1 MTKKPFP
8 NKVECSFDLPPLITL
23 RDMLVFPYAVRPFVV
38 GRNASIAALNAAL
51 EEGGKIFLLLQK
63 APEVETPGQQDLY
76 DIGVVAEITRTEP
89 VAGGHVKVLMKGLFR
104 AKVEHFVS
112 DGAFSRVSF
121 IELPEEPGE
130 NEETEILCYELS
142 RHFEDSLRRGRKSGV
157 VMPEAPVN
165 LADPVSLSYKV
176 ANYLKVATDV
186 KQMVLETDSLSKR
199 LELLIRLLKTEK
211 RQDELDQRLNREVE
225 KQIEKTQKEYFL
237 NEKMKLIR
245 KELGREDTA
254 GELEKLEEKIKKAG
268 LPAYAEKRALDELS
282 RLKAMPPI
290 SAEATVARSY
300 IDWLLALPWTKQSR
314 GKKDISGARK
324 ILDEDHYGLEKVKE
338 RILEFLSVRH
348 LAKGARSEILC
359 FVGPPGV
366 GKTSVAKSIARSMG
380 RKFVRLSLGGV
391 HDEAEIK
398 GHRRTYIGAFPGQIA
413 QLLKRAGTRNPVFLL
428 DEVDKL
434 GADYRGDPSSALL
447 EVLDP
452 EVNSTFV
459 DHYIDMPFDLSSV
472 FFITTANVTTSIP
485 PALLDRMEVIR
496 FSGYARTEKIAI
508 AEGFLIPKQLKI
520 SGLLAKDVTF
530 TKEGLEFLID
540 GYTREAGV
548 RNLEREISAL
558 CRKIAYRVVRRK
570 RRDHETLTP
579 QRVEELLSVPRYK
592 DLKALDDDEVGT
604 ALGLA
609 WTQFG
614 GEILLVEVGL
624 MKGKG
629 HLIMTG
635 QLGDVMQES
644 AKAIFSF
651 LKGLS
656 EKLGIRVEDFKES
669 DVHVHV
675 PEGAISKDGPSAGV
689 SLGIAMVSA
698 FTGIPVR
705 HDVAMTGET
714 TLRGRVLPVGGIK
727 EKVLAAKRHEVFDV
741 ILPEG
746 NRQDI
751 EKLPEEFRKDMN
763 FHLVK
768 TFEEV
773 MAVALAENPLK
784 VRSSVLLRQG
794 KETRPEKTSR

>member
-1 MTKKPFP
+1 MKKSPSA
-8 NKVECSFDLPPLITL
+8 NKVQSSLDLPPLITL
-23 RDMLVFPYAVRPFVV
+23 RDMLVFPSLPHPFVV
-38 GRNASIAALNAAL
+38 GRKASIAALNAAL
-51 EEGGKIFLLLQK
+51 EERSRIFLLLQK
-63 APEVETPGQQDLY
+63 DPEVKNPGKADLFET
-76 DIGVVAEITRTEP
+76 GVVAKIVGTES
-89 VAGGHVKVLMKGLFR
+89 VAKGHLKVLMRGLFK
-104 AKVEHFVS
+104 AKVEHFVA
-112 DGAFSRVSF
+112 DGSFKRVSY
-121 IELPEEPGE
+121 IEIPENTG
-130 NEETEILCYELS
+130 NEDEIEVLSYKLS
-142 RHFEDSLRRGRKSGV
+142 RRFEDSLKRGRKNGV
-157 VMPEAPVN
+157 VFPETPIN
-165 LADPVSLSYKV
+165 LADPVSLSYRV
-176 ANYLKVATDV
+176 ANHLRVTTDV
-186 KQMVLETDSLSKR
+186 KQMVLETTSLSKR

-211 RQDELDQRLNREVE
+211 EQEELDQRLNREVE
-225 KQIEKTQKEYFL
+225 KKIEKAQKEYFL

-245 KELGREDTA
+245 KELGREDVA
-254 GELEKLEEKIKKAG
+254 GELDKLEEKIKKAG
-268 LPAYAEKRALDELS
+268 LPAHAEKRALDELS
-282 RLKAMPPI
+282 RLQVMPPI

-300 IDWLLALPWTKQSR
+300 VDWLLALPWSKLSR
-314 GKKDISGARK
+314 GKKDINDARR
-324 ILDEDHYGLEKVKE
+324 ILNEDHYGLDKVKE

-348 LAKGARSEILC
+348 LAKEARSEILC

-398 GHRRTYIGAFPGQIA
+398 GHRRTYIGAFPGQIV
-413 QLLKRAGTRNPVFLL
+413 QLLKRAETRNPVFLL

-447 EVLDP
+447 EVLDH
-452 EVNSTFV
+452 EVNNAFV
-459 DHYIDMPFDLSSV
+459 DHYIDLPFDLSKV
-472 FFITTANVTTSIP
+472 FFITTANVTDTIP

-496 FSGYARTEKIAI
+496 FSGYAQTEKLAI
-508 AEGFLIPKQLKI
+508 AEGFLIPKQLKRN
-520 SGLLAKDVTF
+520 GLRKKDVTF
-530 TKEGLEFLID
+530 TQEGLKFLID

-558 CRKIAYRVVRRK
+558 CRKIAYRVVHSK

-579 QRVEELLSVPRYK
+579 ERTEELLSVPRYK
-592 DLKALDDDEVGT
+592 DLKTLKEDEVGT

-629 HLIMTG
+629 NLIMTG
-635 QLGDVMQES
+635 KLGDVMQES
-644 AKAIFSF
+644 AKTIFSF
-651 LKGLS
+651 LKGLCGQ
-656 EKLGIRVEDFKES
+656 LGLRVEDFKES

-675 PEGAISKDGPSAGV
+675 PEGAIPKDGPSAGV

-727 EKVLAAKRHEVFDV
+727 EKVLAAKRHEVFDL

-746 NRQDI
+746 NRHDLA
-751 EKLPEEFRKDMN
+751 KLPEEFRRGMN
-763 FHLVK
+763 FHYAK

-784 VRSSVLLRQG
+784 VKSSILLRHG